1 MKAENRKSNDKLR
14 TEKKKKRSKTV
25 TEQLHKLCQR
35 QCFLLT
41 IFLFF
46 SSIQHLSNGN
56 LSQTVSTPLSQQ
68 CFHLLQSLFV
78 LKSVFFSQFF
88 LCEPLCFV
96 STSNFMATFIPSSS
110 PWLLPCT
117 EFFIFYAFNSQFWEH
132 QLQENGAKPILSK
145 GGGEKIPNV
154 PFHYTSKGTS

>member
-88 LCEPLCFV
+88 FVNLSALC
-96 STSNFMATFIPSSS
+96 
-110 PWLLPCT
+110 
-117 EFFIFYAFNSQFWEH
+117 
-132 QLQENGAKPILSK
+132 QLPILWQLLFLPALPGSFPVLSSLYSMHLILSFGSISCRK
-145 GGGEKIPNV
+145 MGQSLFLVREEGKKIPNV